1 MQILQIQPDTPSQNP
16 KVSIMRNATTGCPSR
31 EMNITISSRVLCKK
45 GNDLKISRD
54 SLVSSLLHQ
63 QFEDEYLM
71 AGQ

>member
-1 MQILQIQPDTPSQNP
+1 
-16 KVSIMRNATTGCPSR
+16 MRNATTGCPSR

-63 QFEDEYLM
+63 QFEDEYLL